1 MSIIFNKVVLKMAKK
16 VNFML
21 CVFYHNKKW
30 FQRGVAGAGTLWVA
44 ELSLSSPS
52 LEEELLD
59 DEGRAARPGG

>member
-1 MSIIFNKVVLKMAKK
+1 MVHFKQGQNAHFV
-16 VNFML
+16 L